1 MNIDNE
7 IIQADK
13 MVNNL
18 TEAGYTR
25 HEAIQLIQ
33 AAALAKMA
41 GTVDTAYNGKTYLH
55 VTGNVAAFEQ

>member
-1 MNIDNE
+1 MNINNE

-13 MVNNL
+13 MVNNF

-33 AAALAKMA
+33 AAALARMA
-41 GTVDTAYNGKTYLH
+41 GAVDVAYNGKTYLH
-55 VTGNVAAFEQ
+55 ITGNVTTFEQ

>member
-7 IIQADK
+7 IIQTSK
-13 MVNNL
+13 MVDNL
-18 TEAGYTR
+18 TEVGYTR

-41 GTVDTAYNGKTYLH
+41 GSVDVAYGGKTYLH
-55 VTGNVAAFEQ
+55 ITGNVATFEQ